1 LSREHLQVQGND
13 MMFGFGSNQD
23 FADSSRVIAFAF
35 AGGLGLPDRD
45 YYTKTDPKSVEIR
58 ARYVK
63 HVRDMFQLAGDNAK
77 IAEAEAATVMTI
89 ETALAKESLTMV
101 EKRDPHN
108 LFHKVSATQFKAMA
122 PA

>member
-1 LSREHLQVQGND
+1 MDEAAIERAGAAPLKPALNEIASLKSLKDLAQFLSREHLQVQGNG

-45 YYTKTDPKSVEIR
+45 YYTRTDPKSVEIR

-77 IAEAEAATVMTI
+77 IAEAEAAI
-89 ETALAKESLTMV
+89 
-101 EKRDPHN
+101 
-108 LFHKVSATQFKAMA
+108 
-122 PA
+122 